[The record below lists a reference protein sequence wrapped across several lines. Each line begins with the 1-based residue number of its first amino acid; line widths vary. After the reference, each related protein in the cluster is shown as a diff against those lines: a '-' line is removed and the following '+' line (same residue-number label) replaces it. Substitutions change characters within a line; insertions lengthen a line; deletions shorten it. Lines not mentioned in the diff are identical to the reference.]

1 MYVYLNGHF
10 IGYAE
15 DSFTPSEFDLTPHIQ
30 AKDNILAV
38 EVFKHSTASW
48 LEDQDMFRFS
58 GIFRSVELLAL
69 PRTHLMDLDIKPT
82 VVNDYHDGVFNAK
95 LHFMGKTSGNVH
107 VLIEDIDGKTL
118 LNKKLPLKS
127 TVEIENE
134 TFANVH
140 LWDNHDPY
148 LYQLIIEVHDQDGK
162 LVELIPY
169 QFGFRVSS
177 CRRLRP

>member
-15 DSFTPSEFDLTPHIQ
+15 DSFTPSEFDLTPYIQ

-107 VLIEDIDGKTL
+107 VLIEDIDAKL
-118 LNKKLPLKS
+118 CLIKSCHLNQPLKLK
-127 TVEIENE
+127 TKLLPMFTYGTTMIH
-134 TFANVH
+134 TFIN
-140 LWDNHDPY
+140 
-148 LYQLIIEVHDQDGK
+148 
-162 LVELIPY
+162 
-169 QFGFRVSS
+169 
-177 CRRLRP
+177 